1 MEAEVSSDD
10 LIKVNVYYTSMNQKS
25 IEDKIDYSLEV
36 ELIYYIR
43 EICASLGWKYVQ
55 RLGWLPF
62 SLAWDLLLQ
71 SL

>member
-1 MEAEVSSDD
+1 MKAEVTSDD

-55 RLGWLPF
+55 RLGWLPLT
-62 SLAWDLLLQ
+62 LARHLLLQ
-71 SL
+71 PL